1 MTPPADQRW
10 RRSIVREVRRTV
22 RAQRERQG
30 LIGQSLY
37 LGTLGL
43 VFVLPVVAATYI
55 GLWIDEELPG
65 YSVRGTLSGI
75 VIGIAIGALN
85 VYLIVRERS

>member
-1 MTPPADQRW
+1 MIAPTDRHW
-10 RRSIVREVRRTV
+10 HRSILREVRRAV

-43 VFVLPVVAATYI
+43 VFTLPVVAATYL
-55 GLWIDEELPG
+55 GLWIDEKLPG

-85 VYLIVRERS
+85 VYLMVRERR

>member
-1 MTPPADQRW
+1 MTTPNDRHW
-10 RRSIVREVRRTV
+10 HRSTLRQVRRAV

-55 GLWIDEELPG
+55 GLWIDEKLPG

-75 VIGIAIGALN
+75 VAGIAIGALN
-85 VYLIVRERS
+85 VYLIIRERP

>member
-1 MTPPADQRW
+1 MIPPADQRW
-10 RRSIVREVRRTV
+10 RRSILREVRRTL

-30 LIGQSLY
+30 LIGESLY

-55 GLWIDEELPG
+55 GLWIDQALPG

-75 VIGIAIGALN
+75 VIGVAIGALN

>member
-1 MTPPADQRW
+1 MITPTHRHW
-10 RRSIVREVRRTV
+10 HRSILREVRRTI

-43 VFVLPVVAATYI
+43 VFMLPVVASTYI
-55 GLWIDEELPG
+55 GLWIDEKLPG

-75 VIGIAIGALN
+75 VIGIAVGALN
-85 VYLIVRERS
+85 VYLIVRERR

>member
-1 MTPPADQRW
+1 MTMPTDELW
-10 RRSIVREVRRTV
+10 HRSILRKVRRTV
-22 RAQRERQG
+22 RAQRDSQG

-43 VFVLPVVAATYI
+43 VFVLPVVAAAYF
-55 GLWIDEELPG
+55 GLWIDEKLPG

-75 VIGIAIGALN
+75 VAGIVIGALN
-85 VYLIVRERS
+85 VYLIIRERQ

>member
-1 MTPPADQRW
+1 MTTPTDRHW
-10 RRSIVREVRRTV
+10 HRSILREVRRTI
-22 RAQRERQG
+22 RAQHERQG

-55 GLWIDEELPG
+55 GLWIDEMLPG

-85 VYLIVRERS
+85 VYLIVREQP

>member
-1 MTPPADQRW
+1 MITPTDRHW
-10 RRSIVREVRRTV
+10 HRSILREVRRTL

-43 VFVLPVVAATYI
+43 VFMLPVVACTYI
-55 GLWIDEELPG
+55 GLWIDEKLPG
-65 YSVRGTLSGI
+65 YSVQGTLSGI
-75 VIGIAIGALN
+75 VIGIAVGALN
-85 VYLIVRERS
+85 VYLMVRERR

>member
-1 MTPPADQRW
+1 MNMPTNPHW
-10 RRSIVREVRRTV
+10 HRSILREVRRAV

-37 LGTLGL
+37 LGTLGM

-55 GLWIDEELPG
+55 GLWIDEKLPG

-75 VIGIAIGALN
+75 VAGIFIGALN
-85 VYLIVRERS
+85 VYLIVRERR